1 MRYGNRLVTDAQA
14 GCGVRHDVPMEP
26 TEVLVIDAQAVR
38 RLLPMAQ
45 CIDVVA
51 EALSALARDRAIN
64 PLRSILGLPFDGSA
78 LAVMPGAQTEPATF
92 GVKVISVFPQNR
104 AAGIESHQGVVL
116 LFEAEHGRPVALVD
130 ASEVTALRTAAV
142 SGAATRALAR
152 PDADD
157 LAILGSG
164 TQARTH
170 LEAMLAVRPVRRVRA
185 WSPTRARLEAF
196 VAEASERHGIDVEA
210 VDEPRE
216 AVEGASLICTVSGAA
231 EPVVSGE
238 WLAPGCH
245 INAVG
250 SALPTARELDGEAV
264 ARSRLVVDRRESAM
278 NESGDVLLAIAE
290 GAIGPE
296 HIAGELG
303 EVLIG
308 AVEGRTDPEQV
319 TLFKSLGLA
328 VEDVATAR
336 AVFEAATREGA
347 GTRVRLA

>member
-1 MRYGNRLVTDAQA
+1 
-14 GCGVRHDVPMEP
+14 MEP
-26 TEVLVIDAQAVR
+26 TDVLVIDAHTVR
-38 RLLPMAQ
+38 RLLPMAA

-51 EALSALARDRAIN
+51 EALAALAHERAVN
-64 PLRSILGLPFDGSA
+64 PLRSILGLPFGGSA
-78 LAVMPGAQTEPATF
+78 LAVMPGAQVEPPTF

-104 AAGIESHQGVVL
+104 EAGIESHQGVVL

-142 SGAATRALAR
+142 SGVATRALAR

-170 LEAMLAVRPVRRVRA
+170 LEAMLAVRQVRRVRA
-185 WSPTRARLEAF
+185 WSPTRSRLESFA
-196 VAEASERHGIDVEA
+196 AEASERHAIPVEVVADSRAA
-210 VDEPRE
+210 VD
-216 AVEGASLICTVSGAA
+216 GASLVCTVSGAA
-231 EPVVSGE
+231 EPIVRGE

-245 INAVG
+245 VNAVG
-250 SALPTARELDGEAV
+250 SAVPTARELDGEALR
-264 ARSRLVVDRRESAM
+264 RSRLIVDRRESAM
-278 NESGDVLLAIAE
+278 HESGDVLLAIAE

-308 AVEGRTDPEQV
+308 ALPGRTDADQV

-336 AVFEAATREGA
+336 AVYEAAMATGA
-347 GTRVRLA
+347 GTKVRLA

>member
-1 MRYGNRLVTDAQA
+1 
-14 GCGVRHDVPMEP
+14 
-26 TEVLVIDAQAVR
+26 
-38 RLLPMAQ
+38 
-45 CIDVVA
+45 
-51 EALSALARDRAIN
+51 
-64 PLRSILGLPFDGSA
+64 
-78 LAVMPGAQTEPATF
+78 
-92 GVKVISVFPQNR
+92 
-104 AAGIESHQGVVL
+104 
-116 LFEAEHGRPVALVD
+116 
-130 ASEVTALRTAAV
+130 V
-142 SGAATRALAR
+142 SGA
-152 PDADD
+152 
-157 LAILGSG
+157 S
-164 TQARTH
+164 
-170 LEAMLAVRPVRRVRA
+170 
-185 WSPTRARLEAF
+185 
-196 VAEASERHGIDVEA
+196 
-210 VDEPRE
+210 
-216 AVEGASLICTVSGAA
+216 
-231 EPVVSGE
+231 EPVVRGE

-308 AVEGRTDPEQV
+308 AVEGRTDPRQV

-336 AVFEAATREGA
+336 AVYESARQQEA

>member
-1 MRYGNRLVTDAQA
+1 
-14 GCGVRHDVPMEP
+14 MEP
-26 TEVLVIDAQAVR
+26 TEILVLDAQAVR
-38 RLLPMAQ
+38 RLLPMAR

-51 EALSALARDRAIN
+51 EALAELARDRAVN
-64 PLRSILGLPFDGSA
+64 PLRSILGLPFGGGA
-78 LAVMPGAQTEPATF
+78 LAIMPGAQVEPATF

-152 PDADD
+152 EDADD

-170 LEAMLAVRPVRRVRA
+170 LEAMFAVRPVRRVRA
-185 WSPTRARLEAF
+185 WSPTRVRLEAF
-196 VAEASERHGIDVEA
+196 VEEASDRHGIAVEA
-210 VDEPRE
+210 AADPRA
-216 AVEGASLICTVSGAA
+216 AVEGATLVCTVSGAV
-231 EPVVSGE
+231 EPVVSGA

-245 INAVG
+245 VNAVG
-250 SALPTARELDGEAV
+250 SALPTARELDGEAM
-264 ARSRLVVDRRESAM
+264 RRGRLIVDRRESALH
-278 NESGDVLLAIAE
+278 ESGDVLLAVAE
-290 GAIGPE
+290 GAIGPD

-308 AVEGRTDPEQV
+308 TVAGRTDPAQV
-319 TLFKSLGLA
+319 TIFKSLGLA

-336 AVFEAATREGA
+336 AVHEAALRAGEG
-347 GTRVRLA
+347 TLVRLA

>member
-1 MRYGNRLVTDAQA
+1 
-14 GCGVRHDVPMEP
+14 MEP
-26 TEVLVIDAQAVR
+26 TEVLVIDAHTVR
-38 RLLPMAQ
+38 RLLPMAA

-51 EALSALARDRAIN
+51 EALAALASDRALN
-64 PLRSILGLPFDGSA
+64 PLRTILGLPFGGSA
-78 LAVMPGAQTEPATF
+78 LAVMPGAQVEPAAF

-116 LFEAEHGRPVALVD
+116 LFETEHGRPVAMVD

-152 PDADD
+152 QDAND

-185 WSPTRARLEAF
+185 WSPTRPRLEAF
-196 VAEASERHGIDVEA
+196 AAEASERHGIAVEA
-210 VDEPRE
+210 VNEPRD
-216 AVEGASLICTVSGAA
+216 AVDGASLICTVSGAT
-231 EPVVSGE
+231 EPVVMGE

-250 SALPTARELDGEAV
+250 SALPAARELDGAAV
-264 ARSRLVVDRRESAM
+264 AASRLVVDRRESALH
-278 NESGDVLLAIAE
+278 ESGDVLLAIEE

-303 EVLIG
+303 EVLTG
-308 AVEGRTDPEQV
+308 AVAGRSDSQQV

-336 AVFEAATREGA
+336 AVYESAVRQGA